1 EGATWSTGT
10 AACTR
15 SGPRHRRRSRAT
27 GRTGTS
33 SAASTAEHRELPTR
47 QNRRM
52 TVPVV
57 DADAHINE
65 DVTAWRSLHEKHP
78 GWVQAGTS
86 GGRLVAQ
93 IDGKLYPAQEG
104 PGCGVPI

>member
-1 EGATWSTGT
+1 M
-10 AACTR
+10 
-15 SGPRHRRRSRAT
+15 
-27 GRTGTS
+27 
-33 SAASTAEHRELPTR
+33 AS
-47 QNRRM
+47 
-52 TVPVV
+52 PVV

-65 DVTAWRSLHEKHP
+65 DVTAWRSLHEKYP

-104 PGCGVPI
+104 PGCGVPIDSATNPAAKAGAARRKATKVRRMGRLLAVG